1 MDDDIFPESKED
13 KTDKE
18 DSNMDWKK
26 SGFDKQE
33 RLTLKVNVK
42 EANLYNA
49 GEKRDTKGRA
59 KVRTPTEVPK
69 GFKKIRKKIRDSY
82 DDEEDDDEYIL
93 VPVFM
98 DREMSSLEKA
108 LTPQE
113 RKQLKQM
120 ENPGAEDIHLRQ
132 AVERDMRLQ
141 RAEEVIRKT
150 GLEADRKITEQ
161 QRNKVKAVDAKDLA
175 KENLKKS
182 KEKDILNLKETKTE
196 KPAKELPK
204 IKNAEEKEVRKA
216 IMDDAEKDKK
226 SVKKNLEKQQEQKNE
241 TNAVTKEKPAEEKQK
256 PAEPK
261 KDEQAKKAEQTAAEE
276 KQALDEKTAREI
288 ILEKSGRIAQKE
300 QENRQRHE
308 EMQQEQELERGARER
323 DDPEHHQ
330 YQNQRIIQRSGRS
343 R

>member
-13 KTDKE
+13 KENKE

-42 EANLYNA
+42 EANMYNA

-113 RKQLKQM
+113 RKQLQQM

-141 RAEEVIRKT
+141 RAEEVIKKV
-150 GLEADRKITEQ
+150 GLEADRKVTEQ
-161 QRNKVKAVDAKDLA
+161 QRNKAKFVDAKDLA

-182 KEKDILNLKETKTE
+182 KEKDVLNLKESKTE

-204 IKNAEEKEVRKA
+204 IKSAEEKEVRKA
-216 IMDDAEKDKK
+216 VMDDAEKDKK
-226 SVKKNLEKQQEQKNE
+226 SVKKNLEKRQERKNE
-241 TNAVTKEKPAEEKQK
+241 TNAVTKEKPEEGKQKAEE
-256 PAEPK
+256 P
-261 KDEQAKKAEQTAAEE
+261 KKAEQVKKEEQLAAEE
-276 KQALDEKTAREI
+276 RQALDEKTAREI
-288 ILEKSGRIAQKE
+288 ILEKSGRVSRKE
-300 QENRQRHE
+300 QEEQMRQE
-308 EMQQEQELERGARER
+308 EMQRQQEAERGSRER
-323 DDPEHHQ
+323 EDPEHRE
-330 YQNQRIIQRSGRS
+330 YQNQRVFQRSGRS